1 VVDVCI
7 IGSGAGAGPI
17 AYELS
22 RAGKKVVVLEK
33 GEYYKRSDFSKD
45 EIAYTKRS
53 IVTPNRSKEF
63 HTILQ
68 EGQEYPTTHTHW
80 NFWNG
85 TIVGG
90 SSNFMSGFFHRLHP
104 DDFRL
109 CSKFGAIEGAN
120 IVDWAIDYG
129 DLAPYY
135 DIVERIVGVSGVYQN
150 APFEPPRQH
159 SHFPYPPTQEHPIAH
174 LIDSVARTIGV
185 QTLVT
190 PRAIL
195 THDTPTRNKCYYSNY
210 CGSYGCSSGA
220 KGSALEALLIPALQM
235 GNLTIIANAHVLKLH
250 EQKGKVVYVS
260 YMDKDLNLKRTL
272 KAKVFVVAAQAIES
286 ARLLLNSAS
295 SNFPNGLANNNGQV
309 GKNLL
314 FSGGGTLEGT
324 LTQKQCDLKQ
334 LMIEGLFVNRVIKD
348 FYAIDNQKGGIMEL
362 HLEHANPIRK
372 AYKSI
377 WHDNKLLWGE
387 ALYDKLY
394 RRFNHEKKLTL
405 EIFNDWLPH
414 DGCYVTLD
422 TKRHDCYGMP
432 VAKVAIAS
440 HPHNEKIGNRLAL
453 EAMKFFKALGVT
465 QIEGAIT
472 PNPPTNLQAGG
483 CRFGNDPKSS
493 VLDKQCKS
501 HEVDNLYVTDGSFM
515 PTGGSLPYTFSIYAN
530 SFRVAQHLK
539 AIL

>member
-1 VVDVCI
+1 LLTLPRNPWQRLLLAKPVVDVCI

-295 SNFPNGLANNNGQV
+295 ST
-309 GKNLL
+309 
-314 FSGGGTLEGT
+314 S
-324 LTQKQCDLKQ
+324 
-334 LMIEGLFVNRVIKD
+334 
-348 FYAIDNQKGGIMEL
+348 
-362 HLEHANPIRK
+362 
-372 AYKSI
+372 
-377 WHDNKLLWGE
+377 
-387 ALYDKLY
+387 
-394 RRFNHEKKLTL
+394 
-405 EIFNDWLPH
+405 
-414 DGCYVTLD
+414 
-422 TKRHDCYGMP
+422 
-432 VAKVAIAS
+432 
-440 HPHNEKIGNRLAL
+440 
-453 EAMKFFKALGVT
+453 
-465 QIEGAIT
+465 
-472 PNPPTNLQAGG
+472 PT
-483 CRFGNDPKSS
+483 
-493 VLDKQCKS
+493 V
-501 HEVDNLYVTDGSFM
+501 
-515 PTGGSLPYTFSIYAN
+515 
-530 SFRVAQHLK
+530 
-539 AIL
+539 